1 MKIKIKD
8 KLCMPERAY
17 PTSAGLDLKS
27 SVPMVVYPGEVQ
39 TIDTGI
45 SVQIPAGY
53 VGLCCSRS
61 GMGKVDVTLANSVGV
76 IDAEY
81 RGPLKLMISNK
92 GINPFHINVYDRIG
106 QLLVVPIITP
116 DLEVFEGSDEAWND
130 TERGHGG
137 FGSTG
142 KQ

>member
-1 MKIKIKD
+1 MQISIKD

-17 PTSAGLDLKS
+17 PTSAGLDLKAEQDH
-27 SVPMVVYPGEVQ
+27 VLYPNESFTMG
-39 TIDTGI
+39 TGI
-45 SVQIPAGY
+45 HVAVPEGY
-53 VGLCCSRS
+53 VGLVFSRS
-61 GMGKVDVTLANSVGV
+61 GMGKIKVTLSNSVGV

-81 RGPLKLMISNK
+81 RGPLKLML
-92 GINPFHINVYDRIG
+92 INHGETPLHINKYDRIG
-106 QLLVVPIITP
+106 QLVLVPIITP
-116 DLEVFEGSDEAWND
+116 ELEVVDTLDD